1 MFNVSSLLMYSSS
14 GCFTGHGSPI
24 LLDLILAITLTD
36 ISSAANM
43 LASTSIVSRAA
54 GLGCPTHA
62 HWHALLLKSSFW
74 ILSIEGSAK
83 VDRHS
88 LSQILT
94 GCIWSN
100 LVLEILIRLI
110 MWMAFF
116 FSSFF
121 FCFNVRLSCTQLPTT
136 HRGITTTNLYARIE
150 SCIYTYVDSFAIAE
164 WRAVIKQTLS
174 ILLCIFGC
182 QIVSNLYSFPYDFLH
197 NSL

>member
-1 MFNVSSLLMYSSS
+1 MTIQPLLHICKVASCWPLLCRYLCNLVYSFLYSFNSWTRVQLVWYCQRLLFSNIWLLYCCVSRWSLVFNVSSLLMYSSS

-24 LLDLILAITLTD
+24 LDLILAITLTD
-36 ISSAANM
+36 ISSGRMSAANM

-54 GLGCPTHA
+54 GLGCPTHT

-100 LVLEILIRLI
+100 LILEILCEWL
-110 MWMAFF
+110 FF
-116 FSSFF
+116 
-121 FCFNVRLSCTQLPTT
+121 L
-136 HRGITTTNLYARIE
+136 
-150 SCIYTYVDSFAIAE
+150 
-164 WRAVIKQTLS
+164 
-174 ILLCIFGC
+174 
-182 QIVSNLYSFPYDFLH
+182 
-197 NSL
+197 